1 MMEYK
6 DLGFVL
12 VLFLSICHGGG
23 LPGVTGQWTNFARGN
38 FFQDKFCEIFCP
50 KDDTRPR
57 LTLTDEQIET
67 ILNSEEI
74 IKMLEENP
82 ELLHG
87 DEELEGACVIQFNR
101 DQRDSILAQYG
112 GFFST
117 RKEANELEET
127 ATRVNVPS
135 KPLLDPADQEKL
147 DDFLENN
154 PGRTADEDAG
164 TSGEQQEKTHDSILS
179 YYRGSSSSGSGSYEW
194 SNSGSSGSSGSDSR
208 RRRKRRGANT
218 VGDSHKTLKDQPR
231 DVKLLSDISVKNS
244 IRKRSLRSRT
254 RSNGAARVKRGPTS
268 APLCESIIDAK
279 AIDIALTSDNKLV
292 QLPQFSEIGLNQWF
306 LTETCK
312 YPYSLVHEDVGCY
325 STTRGHKALA
335 VDLSVDPTENN
346 STIFEGIIMVE
357 SCKAFISGAEEV
369 NVQEGTSSNSSSTNS
384 TTT

>member
-12 VLFLSICHGGG
+12 VLILSICHGGG
-23 LPGVTGQWTNFARGN
+23 LPGVTGQRTNFARGN

-50 KDDTRPR
+50 KDDTHPR

-87 DEELEGACVIQFNR
+87 DEELEGACVIQFNN

-117 RKEANELEET
+117 SQEATELEET
-127 ATRVNVPS
+127 ATRVNVPTES
-135 KPLLDPADQEKL
+135 LLDPVDQEKL
-147 DDFLENN
+147 DEFLDNN
-154 PGRTADEDAG
+154 PGRTDDDAG
-164 TSGEQQEKTHDSILS
+164 TSGEQQEKTHDSILR
-179 YYRGSSSSGSGSYEW
+179 YYGGSSSSSSGSRSYEW
-194 SNSGSSGSSGSDSR
+194 RNYGSSGSSGSDSR
-208 RRRKRRGANT
+208 RRRKRRDANANT
-218 VGDSHKTLKDQPR
+218 IRDSHRTLKDQSR

-244 IRKRSLRSRT
+244 IRKRSLRGRT

-346 STIFEGIIMVE
+346 STIFEGIIMIE
-357 SCKAFISGAEEV
+357 SCKAFISGAQEV
-369 NVQEGTSSNSSSTNS
+369 NVEGSTSSTNS
-384 TTT
+384 TS